1 MLYALRYGPLPYPL
15 PVFSFWFGLYLV
27 RYICIYL
34 RLLTLLLHRSVSLLS
49 FLLIANFSF
58 FLIIYHR
65 LLVVVPRFFFTNIP
79 NKTAFGT
86 QHLDQR
92 VQLVLIDKFIGHSNH
107 VSSPYS
113 VEVEV
118 QHENAIC
125 AYPTSAVKLGI
136 ILQRDSNH
144 HLSTTISQLHS
155 YFWYVLY
162 DLIYIGSA
170 NQVLNDAA
178 TATAPTPILIPK
190 NKI

>member
-92 VQLVLIDKFIGHSNH
+92 VQLVLIDKFIGYSNH
-107 VSSPYS
+107 LSSPYS
-113 VEVEV
+113 AEGGTAWKRDLRLSNVCGETGD
-118 QHENAIC
+118 N
-125 AYPTSAVKLGI
+125 SAAGLK
-136 ILQRDSNH
+136 S
-144 HLSTTISQLHS
+144 SS
-155 YFWYVLY
+155 
-162 DLIYIGSA
+162 
-170 NQVLNDAA
+170 LNDNIS
-178 TATAPTPILIPK
+178 TSLLLLVRIIWFNLYR
-190 NKI
+190 